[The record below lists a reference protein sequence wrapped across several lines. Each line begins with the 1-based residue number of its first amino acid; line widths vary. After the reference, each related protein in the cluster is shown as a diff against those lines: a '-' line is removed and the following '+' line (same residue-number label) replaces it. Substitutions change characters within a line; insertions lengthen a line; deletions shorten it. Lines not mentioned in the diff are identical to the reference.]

1 MWAFRESL
9 TVMCLSLPT
18 TASEAWGGG
27 GHNHGVS
34 TGHTEGL
41 LGQVSTLGDMQTP
54 ALSLHWA
61 VQKAGG
67 KVLLKPGGPWTLDL
81 QSPRLLFQIQLL
93 LNRS

>member
-1 MWAFRESL
+1 MWVFRESL
-9 TVMCLSLPT
+9 TMMCLSLPT
-18 TASEAWGGG
+18 TTSEAVGGR
-27 GHNHGVS
+27 HNHGVS
-34 TGHTEGL
+34 TEGL
-41 LGQVSTLGDMQTP
+41 LGQVPALGDMQTA

-61 VQKAGG
+61 VQRAGG